1 MQLDRK
7 PRSRRTGLAS
17 FGLTLGV
24 AATLAVS
31 ACGSSGSSGSAPG
44 GSSGGG
50 ASGGGASGGGNSNAA
65 QTATVGGWDF
75 NTLDPG
81 ATVGFLGPE
90 LPMVQPLYGAL
101 FDPPATSGGA
111 YVPDLAT
118 SYSYA
123 KDLKSVT
130 ITLRSGVTFQD
141 GTPFNAAAIV
151 WNINRYAGAE
161 SPDKQWYSDIASA
174 TATGADTVKVSFT
187 HPDATFI
194 SMLAYTSGGL
204 FSSPAAFKSAG
215 AAKYGLHAVGAGPFE
230 VSSFTPGQTLSLV
243 PFPKYWA
250 ASKVK
255 LTSLKYVNTPVD
267 ASVAYQD
274 LASGSIDSLTLGGT
288 SAPANVLQQAQGNSA
303 ISMVPGP
310 DNLYLFLALN
320 SSSKPFSN
328 PVARQ
333 AIAYCTDRN
342 ALATAIS
349 PGFLK
354 PAFIAGGSGTL
365 YYPFGGATG
374 AASAYPYAYNA
385 AKAKALAAQLGGLKF
400 TLINFGGLYDTISN
414 ALAQSWQ
421 ACGINAQV
429 STVTGPALEQAFAT
443 GGFQMAFTVEG
454 GLSNPIFYRSF
465 QQLGTPQGAYTT
477 APLHSAIP
485 GLVTQLYETTNTS
498 QLNSLFTSLY
508 TDINTE
514 AATIPLV
521 SGPNYSLSSKC
532 LTGINLNGF
541 GANYAFASK
550 TC

>member
-1 MQLDRK
+1 M
-7 PRSRRTGLAS
+7 
-17 FGLTLGV
+17 LGV
-24 AATLAVS
+24 AATLALS
-31 ACGSSGSSGSAPG
+31 ACSSGGSSASPGSAGSSGSSGSAG
-44 GSSGGG
+44 GSS
-50 ASGGGASGGGNSNAA
+50 SGAA
-65 QTATVGGWDF
+65 QTLTVGGWDF

-130 ITLRSGVTFQD
+130 ITLRAGETFQD

-151 WNINRYAGAE
+151 SNIERYAGAQ
-161 SPDKQWYSDIASA
+161 SPNKQWYSDIASA

-194 SMLAYTSGGL
+194 TMLAYTSGGL
-204 FSSPAAFKSAG
+204 MSSPTAFKAAG
-215 AAKYGLHAVGAGPFE
+215 ATKYGLHAVGAGPFQL
-230 VSSFTPGQTLSLV
+230 SSFTPGQTLSLV
-243 PFPKYWA
+243 PFPKYWN

-255 LTSLKYVNTPVD
+255 LTSLKYINTPVD
-267 ASVAYQD
+267 ASVTYQD
-274 LASGSIDSLTLGGT
+274 LVSGSIDSVTLGAT
-288 SAPANVLQQAQGNSA
+288 SAPANILQQAKGNSSL
-303 ISMVPGP
+303 SMVPGP
-310 DNLYLFLALN
+310 DTTYLFMALN
-320 SSSKPFSN
+320 SADKPFNN

-365 YYPFGGATG
+365 YYPFGGASG
-374 AASAYPYAYNA
+374 AASAYPYPYNA
-385 AKAKALAAQLGGLKF
+385 AKASALVKQLGGLNFKF
-400 TLINFGGLYDTISN
+400 INFGGLYDTISN
-414 ALAQSWQ
+414 ALAQSWK

-429 STVTGPALEQAFAT
+429 STVTGPALEQAFET
-443 GGFQMAFTVEG
+443 GGFDMAFTVEG
-454 GLSNPIFYRSF
+454 GLSSPIFYRSF
-465 QQLGTPQGAYTT
+465 QQQGTPQGAYTT
-477 APLHSAIP
+477 VPLHSNIP
-485 GLVTQLYETTNTS
+485 GLVSQVYETTDTS
-498 QLNSLFTSLY
+498 QLQTLFTSLY
-508 TDINTE
+508 TDINQE
-514 AATIPLV
+514 AATIPAV
-521 SGPNYSLSSKC
+521 SGPNYSISSKC
-532 LTGINLNGF
+532 VTGINLNGF
-541 GANYAFASK
+541 GANFAFASK

>member
-1 MQLDRK
+1 MQLPRK
-7 PRSRRTGLAS
+7 SRSRRTRLAS
-17 FGLTLGV
+17 FGLMLGV
-24 AATLAVS
+24 AATLALS
-31 ACGSSGSSGSAPG
+31 ACSSGGSGSAGGSSGSSA
-44 GSSGGG
+44 SSGGG
-50 ASGGGASGGGNSNAA
+50 SASGAA
-65 QTATVGGWDF
+65 QTLTVGGWDF

-111 YVPDLAT
+111 YVPDLAS

-130 ITLRSGVTFQD
+130 ITLRPGETFQD

-151 WNINRYAGAE
+151 SNIERYAGAQ
-161 SPDKQWYSDIASA
+161 SPNKQWYSDIASA

-194 SMLAYTSGGL
+194 TMLAYTSGGL
-204 FSSPAAFKSAG
+204 MSSPTAFKAAG
-215 AAKYGLHAVGAGPFE
+215 ATKYGLHAVGAGPFQL
-230 VSSFTPGQTLSLV
+230 SSFTPGQTLALV
-243 PFPKYWA
+243 PFPKYWN

-255 LTSLKYVNTPVD
+255 LTSLKYINTPVD
-267 ASVAYQD
+267 ASVTYQD
-274 LASGSIDSLTLGGT
+274 LVSGSIDSVTLGAT
-288 SAPANVLQQAQGNSA
+288 SAPANILQQAKGNSNL
-303 ISMVPGP
+303 SMVPGP
-310 DNLYLFLALN
+310 DTTYLFMALN
-320 SSSKPFSN
+320 SASKPFNN

-365 YYPFGGATG
+365 YYPFGGASG
-374 AASAYPYAYNA
+374 AASAYPYPYNA
-385 AKAKALAAQLGGLKF
+385 AKAKALVAQLGGLNF
-400 TLINFGGLYDTISN
+400 NFINFGGLYDTISN
-414 ALAQSWQ
+414 ALAQSWK

-429 STVTGPALEQAFAT
+429 STVTGPALEQAFET

-454 GLSNPIFYRSF
+454 GLSSPIFYRSF
-465 QQLGTPQGAYTT
+465 QQQGTPQGAFTT
-477 APLHSAIP
+477 VPLHSDIP
-485 GLVTQLYETTNTS
+485 GLVSQVYETTDTS
-498 QLNSLFTSLY
+498 QLQTLFTSLY
-508 TDINTE
+508 TDINKE
-514 AATIPLV
+514 AATIPAV
-521 SGPNYSLSSKC
+521 SGPNYSISSKC
-532 LTGINLNGF
+532 VTGINLNGF
-541 GANYAFASK
+541 GANFAFASK

>member
-1 MQLDRK
+1 MQLPRK
-7 PRSRRTGLAS
+7 PRSRRTRLAS
-17 FGLTLGV
+17 FGLMLGV
-24 AATLAVS
+24 AATLALS
-31 ACGSSGSSGSAPG
+31 ACSSGGSGSAGGSSGSSGSAGNNAAG
-44 GSSGGG
+44 G
-50 ASGGGASGGGNSNAA
+50 AA
-65 QTATVGGWDF
+65 QTLTVGGWDF

-101 FDPPATSGGA
+101 FDPPATPGGA
-111 YVPDLAT
+111 YVPDLAS

-130 ITLRSGVTFQD
+130 ITLRPGETFQD

-151 WNINRYAGAE
+151 SNVERYAGAQ
-161 SPDKQWYSDIASA
+161 SPNKQWYSDIASA

-194 SMLAYTSGGL
+194 TMLAYTSGGL
-204 FSSPAAFKSAG
+204 MSSPTAFKAAG
-215 AAKYGLHAVGAGPFE
+215 ATKYGLHAVGAGPFQL
-230 VSSFTPGQTLSLV
+230 SSFTPGQTLALV
-243 PFPKYWA
+243 PFPKYWN

-255 LTSLKYVNTPVD
+255 LTSLKYINTPVD
-267 ASVAYQD
+267 ASVTYQD
-274 LASGSIDSLTLGGT
+274 LVSGSIDSVTLGAT
-288 SAPANVLQQAQGNSA
+288 SAPANILQQAKGNSNL
-303 ISMVPGP
+303 SMVPGP
-310 DNLYLFLALN
+310 DTTYLFMALN
-320 SSSKPFSN
+320 SASKPFNN

-374 AASAYPYAYNA
+374 AASAYPYPYDA
-385 AKAKALAAQLGGLKF
+385 AKAKALVAQLGGLNF
-400 TLINFGGLYDTISN
+400 NFINFGGLYDTISN
-414 ALAQSWQ
+414 ALAQSWK

-429 STVTGPALEQAFAT
+429 STVTGPALEQAFET

-454 GLSNPIFYRSF
+454 GLSSPIFYRSF
-465 QQLGTPQGAYTT
+465 QQQGTPQGAFTT
-477 APLHSAIP
+477 VPLHSDIP
-485 GLVTQLYETTNTS
+485 GLVSQVYETTDTS
-498 QLNSLFTSLY
+498 QLQTLFTSLY
-508 TDINTE
+508 TDINKE
-514 AATIPLV
+514 AATIPAV
-521 SGPNYSLSSKC
+521 SGPNYSISSKC
-532 LTGINLNGF
+532 VTGINLNGF
-541 GANYAFASK
+541 GANFAFASK